1 MEQKQEDRQYRSVHY
16 ASRKLTPPE
25 SRYSQ
30 FEREALA
37 VKWSC
42 EKFFLF
48 IHGNDFEICTD
59 YKPLIAV
66 LGPHSKPPSARIE
79 RWMLY
84 MQQFKYIIRH
94 IPGRENAADASSRLP
109 VESSPDAAIKQSEE
123 YARTIVADA
132 IPAPLAPRQVE
143 RESERDP
150 TLHLV
155 RHAITSGDWSKLQG
169 TMYKAVRDEL
179 WIMGQ
184 LVMRG
189 NKVVMP
195 EKLWNQ
201 TIQLAHEG
209 HQGMVRTKSRLR
221 EKVWWPN
228 LDKQVEKLITAC
240 YPYQLVGPRPKPE
253 PIRST
258 PLPCGPWSE
267 IAVDLLEIPKK
278 GHLLVVVDYY
288 SKWPEIPFLTKTDAG
303 TVIKCLQSMF
313 YTHGLPETLRSDNG
327 PPFASRE
334 FEGFLDCLAIDHK
347 KGIPYWP
354 QSDGEVER
362 FNKTL
367 MKIIRIAQL
376 QGKDW
381 KGGVQDFLFQ
391 YRSTPHTVTLLSPAE
406 LLTGWKLRDK
416 LPQVQPPRDQATE
429 AEWQVLLRERYAQRK
444 LREKE
449 YADSK
454 RHATTSDIT
463 EGDLILLRQ
472 NRENKLSPTFEP
484 EPYRVVEKNGNAV
497 VIENSAGQS
506 KMRNAGH
513 MKKFVDPGSETGAR
527 EIELPATSATTDT
540 PKEIVISGQDP
551 AGGIQ
556 QKTHTQS
563 VPLPLSAAQEGLKS
577 RPVRKRETPKWMKD
591 FVCQ

>member
-1 MEQKQEDRQYRSVHY
+1 M
-16 ASRKLTPPE
+16 
-25 SRYSQ
+25 
-30 FEREALA
+30 
-37 VKWSC
+37 
-42 EKFFLF
+42 
-48 IHGNDFEICTD
+48 
-59 YKPLIAV
+59 
-66 LGPHSKPPSARIE
+66 ARIAF
-79 RWMLY
+79 L
-84 MQQFKYIIRH
+84 
-94 IPGRENAADASSRLP
+94 
-109 VESSPDAAIKQSEE
+109 
-123 YARTIVADA
+123 AR
-132 IPAPLAPRQVE
+132 
-143 RESERDP
+143 
-150 TLHLV
+150 
-155 RHAITSGDWSKLQG
+155 
-169 TMYKAVRDEL
+169 
-179 WIMGQ
+179 
-184 LVMRG
+184 
-189 NKVVMP
+189 
-195 EKLWNQ
+195 
-201 TIQLAHEG
+201 
-209 HQGMVRTKSRLR
+209 
-221 EKVWWPN
+221 
-228 LDKQVEKLITAC
+228 
-240 YPYQLVGPRPKPE
+240 
-253 PIRST
+253 
-258 PLPCGPWSE
+258 
-267 IAVDLLEIPKK
+267 
-278 GHLLVVVDYY
+278 
-288 SKWPEIPFLTKTDAG
+288 TDAG

-334 FEGFLDCLAIDHK
+334 FEGFLEYLAIDHK

-406 LLTGWKLRDK
+406 LLMGRKLRDK

-513 MKKFVDPGSETGAR
+513 MKNFADPGSETSAK
-527 EIELPATSATTDT
+527 EIELPATSVTTDT
-540 PKEIVISGQDP
+540 PKEVVISEQDP
-551 AGGIQ
+551 VGGI
-556 QKTHTQS
+556 
-563 VPLPLSAAQEGLKS
+563 
-577 RPVRKRETPKWMKD
+577 
-591 FVCQ
+591 